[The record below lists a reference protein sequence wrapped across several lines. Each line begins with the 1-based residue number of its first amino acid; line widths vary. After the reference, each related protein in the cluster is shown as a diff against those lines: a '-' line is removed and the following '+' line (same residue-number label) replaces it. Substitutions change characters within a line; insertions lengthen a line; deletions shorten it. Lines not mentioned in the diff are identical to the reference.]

1 MNLRPTAPLRLF
13 LALGAIG
20 VAAAACQSQ
29 NPPSTTVSGS
39 DLNNATSVP
48 VSSLPLNTA
57 PSEANGLL
65 GNTVVGEPNA
75 ASSPNAEPG
84 AAVGAMLIRPSGAAA
99 GFGTCLTAAA
109 SPATDGTQVKLAR
122 CGNDVTQRWVSKDGR
137 LSVQGNLCLTNDG
150 AASGTTPS
158 LSQLAAVLRTCNP
171 NASEVR
177 QHVEPQLG
185 ALKVVTGKATW
196 ALSVVGDG
204 QLYWAAYDAKDP
216 TQAFVL
222 GARASNANAP
232 TAGGQGVAVRAANAN
247 TCLAVSAST
256 NTVALAPCDASSPSQ
271 AWQLEPTGQL
281 QNLGRCLEHTG
292 GTLSLP
298 SCGQATAGSA
308 WGFTYGWLMGSTNCL
323 TTSAGSPNELSLQPC
338 GSTTTRW
345 TLGEVD

>member
-1 MNLRPTAPLRLF
+1 MNLRPSAPLRLL

-20 VAAAACQSQ
+20 VATAACQSQ
-29 NPPSTTVSGS
+29 NPPSTSVSGS

-48 VSSLPLNTA
+48 VSSAPLNTA
-57 PSEANGLL
+57 PSEANGLVD
-65 GNTVVGEPNA
+65 NTVVSEPNA
-75 ASSPNAEPG
+75 ASNPNPGPG
-84 AAVGAMLIRPSGAAA
+84 AAVGAMLIRPAGAAA
-99 GFGTCLTAAA
+99 GSGTCLTAAA

-122 CGNDVTQRWVSKDGR
+122 CGNDLTQRWVSQDGR
-137 LSVQGNLCLTNDG
+137 LSVQGNLCLANDA

-171 NASEVR
+171 NASDLR

-196 ALSVVGDG
+196 ALSVVGDN

-216 TQAFVL
+216 TQTFVL
-222 GARASNANAP
+222 GALASDANVA
-232 TAGGQGVAVRAANAN
+232 TVGAKGVAVRAANAN
-247 TCLAVSAST
+247 KCLAVGGST
-256 NTVALAPCDASSPSQ
+256 NTVTLAPCNLSSPNQ

-281 QNLGRCLEHTG
+281 QIFGRCLEHSG

-298 SCGQATAGSA
+298 SCGQATAANA

-323 TTSAGSPNELSLQPC
+323 TASANSPNELALQPC

-345 TLGEVD
+345 TLGELD